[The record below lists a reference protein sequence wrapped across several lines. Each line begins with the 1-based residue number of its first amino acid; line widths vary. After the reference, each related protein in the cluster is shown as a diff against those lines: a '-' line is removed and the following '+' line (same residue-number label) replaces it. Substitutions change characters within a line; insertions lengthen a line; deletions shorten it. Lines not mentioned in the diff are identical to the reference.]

1 MVKAPNEF
9 KNADFGGGQ
18 GTPLDLIFKFVTK
31 IFSDGRELGDEIHSM
46 CAVTLI
52 MAILEHLG
60 EGIESHIHT
69 INQFYLQELSG
80 AETQVYKNML
90 VQGLMMNFAYN

>member
-9 KNADFGGGQ
+9 KKADFGANQ
-18 GTPLDLIFKFVTK
+18 GTPLDLILKFITK

-60 EGIESHIHT
+60 DGIENHIHT
-69 INQFYLQELSG
+69 INQYYLEEIQS
-80 AETQVYKNML
+80 AET
-90 VQGLMMNFAYN
+90 